1 MSKLTGRVTI
11 AVTGRIT
18 IAVVML
24 ITASAPLP
32 AQTSTMTP
40 DEQQN
45 LQFVLDWWREVLE
58 ARHLDLAPQYM
69 AEDYIQHN
77 INVQTGRDGFA
88 QFFSALG
95 PPLEPMPTELATPPV
110 ASFAKGDFVVLV
122 FERET
127 EDPAEPSRTYTYN
140 TYDLLR
146 MENGR
151 IQETGTMPRRCRR
164 FRWGVLLMGSTTEP
178 SAST

>member
-1 MSKLTGRVTI
+1 MKMSTTGRL
-11 AVTGRIT
+11 T

-32 AQTSTMTP
+32 AQTSMMTP
-40 DEQQN
+40 DEQANVQ
-45 LQFVLDWWREVLE
+45 LVLDWWREVLE
-58 ARHLDLAPQYM
+58 ARHLDIAPQYM

-77 INVQTGRDGFA
+77 INVQTGRDGFV

-110 ASFAKGDFVVLV
+110 VSFAKGDFVVLV
-122 FERET
+122 FERE
-127 EDPAEPSRTYTYN
+127 AEGQADPSRTYTYN

-146 MENGR
+146 MEDGL
-151 IQETGTMPRRCRR
+151 IQEHWDYAEKVPQIPM
-164 FRWGVLLMGSTTEP
+164 GVLPMGSTTTP
-178 SAST
+178 SGST